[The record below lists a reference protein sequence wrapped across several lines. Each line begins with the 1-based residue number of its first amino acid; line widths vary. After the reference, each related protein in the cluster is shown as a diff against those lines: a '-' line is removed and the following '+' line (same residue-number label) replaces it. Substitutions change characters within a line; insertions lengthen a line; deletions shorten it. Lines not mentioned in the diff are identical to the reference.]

1 MAKPK
6 RRLDELLVI
15 KGFFPTCAKAQAAAM
30 AGQVQVDGKRACKAG
45 VPTAE
50 DSQIVVLPGANPFV
64 SRGGLELAAALDFF
78 PIEVRGRV
86 CLDIGASTGGFTDCL
101 LSRGAA
107 HVYAVD
113 VGTSQLHAKL
123 RSNARV
129 TSFEQTHAKHLAP
142 GLFSPK
148 PDMAVVDV
156 SFISLT
162 RVLPHILPCL
172 AVPFEILALVKPQ
185 FELEPRLTPKGVV
198 KKAEHRL
205 LSLEKVRSAL
215 RLLPLKELGV
225 LECPVHGP
233 RGNIESFLYCRS
245 MEDTDTMGPA
255 DKTKS

>member
-15 KGFFPTCAKAQAAAM
+15 KGLFSTRARAQAAVM
-30 AGQVQVDGKRACKAG
+30 AGQVQVEGLPARKAG
-45 VPTAE
+45 LPVAE
-50 DSQIVVLPGANPFV
+50 DARIAVLPDANPFV
-64 SRGGLELAAALDFF
+64 SRGGLKLAAALDFF
-78 PIEVRGRV
+78 PIRVRGRV

-123 RSNARV
+123 RADARV
-129 TSFEQTHAKHLAP
+129 TSLEQTHAKFLSP

-148 PDMAVVDV
+148 PDLAVVDV
-156 SFISLT
+156 SFISLA

-172 AVPFEILALVKPQ
+172 APPFEVLALVKPQ

-205 LSLEKVRSAL
+205 LALENVRTAL
-215 RLLPLKELGV
+215 RVLPLKELGV

-245 MEDTDTMGPA
+245 AEEPDTMGPA
-255 DKTKS
+255 EKTKS

>member
-1 MAKPK
+1 MARSK

-15 KGFFPTCAKAQAAAM
+15 KGLFSTRTKAQASIM
-30 AGQVQVDGKRACKAG
+30 AGHVQVDGKLASKAG
-45 VPTAE
+45 VPVADE
-50 DSQIVVLPGANPFV
+50 SQIVVLPDANPFV
-64 SRGGLELAAALDFF
+64 SRGGLKLVAALDFF
-78 PIEVRGRV
+78 PIEVRGRI

-113 VGTSQLHAKL
+113 VGTAQLHAKL
-123 RSNARV
+123 RCDKRV
-129 TSFEQTHAKHLAP
+129 TSLEQMHAKNLEP

-148 PDMAVVDV
+148 PDLAVVDV

-185 FELEPRLTPKGVV
+185 FELEPKLTPKGVV

-205 LSLEKVRSAL
+205 LALERVRTALKV
-215 RLLPLKELGV
+215 LPLEEQGI

-245 MEDTDTMGPA
+245 TEDTGTMGPSR
-255 DKTKS
+255 KKS